1 MRGFMTV
8 FLAAACALQPA
19 LGVAQE
25 TTGTLIGAVRD
36 AQGAP
41 LAGAT
46 VRVRSKAL
54 IGGEQ
59 TATTNERGQLRLP
72 ALPPGLYAFDVEA
85 PDSTRTTKPTFE
97 SASAPP
103 SRSTWS

>member
-1 MRGFMTV
+1 MRGFTV

-19 LGVAQE
+19 LSVAQE

-36 AQGAP
+36 ARGAP

-59 TATTNERGQLRLP
+59 RVADHRWPWERR
-72 ALPPGLYAFDVEA
+72 
-85 PDSTRTTKPTFE
+85 
-97 SASAPP
+97 
-103 SRSTWS
+103 SRR